1 MALKLGKAIRS
12 YTLEVS
18 MLPSF
23 FYKIQKGALKEVK
36 NKDFCCKIEGY
47 GTPLKLK
54 DEQQFQ
60 NPLIGCS
67 KQLGNSLLVS
77 ILDMVQ
83 KNPFSRIDSD
93 FMMVYLRQAAQKLLQ
108 K

>member
-1 MALKLGKAIRS
+1 MKFRDKGEEKTKEGCGRVMALKLGKAIRS

-54 DEQQFQ
+54 DE
-60 NPLIGCS
+60 
-67 KQLGNSLLVS
+67 
-77 ILDMVQ
+77 
-83 KNPFSRIDSD
+83 
-93 FMMVYLRQAAQKLLQ
+93 
-108 K
+108 